1 MLRPLSGPLAGGDM
15 KQPIID
21 FEVLSRVGADRRS
34 FKAGEVIFKA
44 GDPGS
49 ELFVIRDGTVSV
61 RVGDKTVETLTSSE
75 IFGEMA
81 IVDGK
86 PRSATVIAETDCVV
100 VPVSEKLFLLMVRE
114 APFFA
119 LAVMRVL
126 ASRLRAANDARVR

>member
-1 MLRPLSGPLAGGDM
+1 M

>member
-1 MLRPLSGPLAGGDM
+1 M

-21 FEVLSRVGADRRS
+21 FEVLSRVGADRRT
-34 FKAGEVIFKA
+34 FKAGDVIFKA
-44 GDPGS
+44 GDPGN

-61 RVGDKTVETLTSSE
+61 QVNDRTVETLGSSE

-86 PRSATVIAETDCVV
+86 PRSATVVAATDCIV

-126 ASRLRAANDARVR
+126 AMRLRAANEARVRY

>member
-1 MLRPLSGPLAGGDM
+1 M

-34 FKAGEVIFKA
+34 FKAGDVIFKA
-44 GDPGS
+44 GELGS

-61 RVGDKTVETLTSSE
+61 QVGGRTVETLGSSE

-86 PRSATVIAETDCVV
+86 PRSATVVAETDCVV
-100 VPVSEKLFLLMVRE
+100 VPVGEKLFLLMVRE

-126 ASRLRAANDARVR
+126 ATRLRAANEATTR

>member
-1 MLRPLSGPLAGGDM
+1 M

-34 FKAGEVIFKA
+34 FKAGDVIFKA
-44 GDPGS
+44 GDPGN

-61 RVGDKTVETLTSSE
+61 RVGDRTVETLGSSE

-126 ASRLRAANDARVR
+126 ASRLRAANEARVR

>member
-1 MLRPLSGPLAGGDM
+1 M

-49 ELFVIRDGTVSV
+49 ELFVIRAGTVAV
-61 RVGDKTVETLTSSE
+61 QVGGKTVETLTSSE

-86 PRSATVIAETDCVV
+86 PRSATVVAETDCIV

-126 ASRLRAANDARVR
+126 ASRLRAANEARVR